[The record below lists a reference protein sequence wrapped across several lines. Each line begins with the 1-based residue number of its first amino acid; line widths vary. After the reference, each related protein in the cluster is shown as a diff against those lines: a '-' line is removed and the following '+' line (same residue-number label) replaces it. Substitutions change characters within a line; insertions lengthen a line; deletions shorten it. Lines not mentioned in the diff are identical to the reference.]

1 MMKGG
6 EDYNGDQESPGK
18 KSKKDHEKEI
28 ITHSAMGYLSIAMNL
43 YHEETFVVLFF
54 SPVRRQ
60 ATHYPQAGRVPGPE

>member
-28 ITHSAMGYLSIAMNL
+28 THSAMGYLSLAMNL
-43 YHEETFVVLFF
+43 YHEEDLRGFVFQ
-54 SPVRRQ
+54 SP
-60 ATHYPQAGRVPGPE
+60 